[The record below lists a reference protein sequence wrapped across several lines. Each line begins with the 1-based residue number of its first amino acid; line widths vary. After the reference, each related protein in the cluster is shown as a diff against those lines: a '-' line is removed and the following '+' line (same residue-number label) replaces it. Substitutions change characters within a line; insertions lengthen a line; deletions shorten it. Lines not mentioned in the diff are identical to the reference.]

1 MSSSSSKGFPLLQ
14 DLASYIPDSLDLN
27 RDAAAKEYW
36 FGCFDRLVLKFE
48 LQAAKSQSSDPSADA
63 RAAQF
68 REHYQEKLRQLKKAN
83 VDPNDQPLTI
93 RTLLEL
99 NQKSLRLYGFSDPW
113 KEQKKLENE
122 ASLKKLPARLQWLD
136 QVDDINAK
144 WTAIIKGVLAG
155 NMFDWGA
162 QAVSQILEKDAGF
175 GLEEALERIQKRP
188 WLVDCLEQ
196 WLERMKGPAHS
207 CATIFTDN
215 SGIDIVLGILPL
227 VRELLLRK
235 TKVLLCA
242 NTEPAL
248 NDITYEE
255 LNEVVKECCSECE
268 TINQAYHSGMLKI
281 VGNDQNGPCLD
292 FRNISQELSDATA
305 DSDLLIIVGMAR
317 ALHTNLNAKFSC
329 DALKLAVVKNEWL
342 ANYLGGDT
350 FSVICKYEKV

>member
-1 MSSSSSKGFPLLQ
+1 MSSSSLKGFQLLQ
-14 DLASYIPDSLDLN
+14 DLESYIPDSLDLN
-27 RDAAAKEYW
+27 KDNGAKEYW
-36 FGCFDRLVLKFE
+36 FNCFDRLVLKFE
-48 LQAAKSQSSDPSADA
+48 LQAAKSQISDPTAVE

-83 VDPNDQPLTI
+83 ADPYNQPLTI

-99 NQKSLRLYGFSDPW
+99 NQKSLKLYGFSDPW

-122 ASLKKLPARLQWLD
+122 ASLKKLQARLQLLD
-136 QVDDINAK
+136 QIEDMNEK

-162 QAVSQILEKDAGF
+162 QAVSQILEKDASF

-196 WLERMKGPAHS
+196 WLERMKGPPHS

-227 VRELLLRK
+227 VRELLIRK
-235 TKVLLCA
+235 TKILLCA
-242 NTEPAL
+242 NFAPAL
-248 NDITYEE
+248 NDITFEE
-255 LNEVVKECCSECE
+255 LNQVVKESCSKCE
-268 TINQAYHSGMLKI
+268 IINQAYQEGMLKI

-292 FRNISQELSDATA
+292 FRNISQDLSDATA

-329 DALKLAVVKNEWL
+329 EALKLAVVKNEWL
-342 ANYLGGDT
+342 ANYLGGET